1 MQVLLLVL
9 ILLSTLVLGGCELIG
24 DIFQAGVWVG
34 VILVVLL
41 LAGVGFLVA
50 KLRG

>member
-1 MQVLLLVL
+1 MQVLLLAL